1 MNEKTKRI
9 LELRSEGKLYHEIS
23 EELNCTVKSV
33 ARVCENYGYT
43 YKTIPK
49 PKTKEE
55 KPKHNKIY
63 DEDIKRLNA
72 DGKGNREI
80 AEELGISLE
89 QIRSISKRLG
99 LRNNESVRYEQI
111 VKSVIELRHSLVRIE
126 DIAIQLNVSIGTVT
140 HICSKYH
147 LCYSDIEDAW
157 KTHVEELRKAGYD
170 YAECAEELRVD
181 RKTIEVYCQRHHLAY
196 GDMGDK
202 SKTFKPYGGNGGWN
216 KGSYAN
222 WSKKINEKTTGR
234 FEFVERISIKDSDE
248 AELKIRCLICGTEK
262 TVSSISLR
270 HPKCSIRCSTCYS
283 KELRRAREE
292 RREQERIVKE
302 FDRLR
307 RRQASGHQMSM
318 NFCFD
323 CGQLIDYRSKYCK
336 EHREEHQ
343 KEMLRRLWKNNEYK
357 RQSRMNGKIV
367 DKDIEIHKLAK
378 RDGDVCWLCG
388 QLVDWNDYEI
398 RDGQKQC
405 GNYYPSIDHVVPVAL
420 GGEHS
425 WDNVKLAHR
434 ICNSY
439 KGAKP
444 LTMPLV

>member
-1 MNEKTKRI
+1 MERYSYDQAVDT
-9 LELRSEGKLYHEIS
+9 LRLQGLNNSEIARQLGIS
-23 EELNCTVKSV
+23 RYTVKDIVNRLKNGGGVYLAKKRAITQLRDQSK
-33 ARVCENYGYT
+33 T
-43 YKTIPK
+43 Y
-49 PKTKEE
+49 
-55 KPKHNKIY
+55 
-63 DEDIKRLNA
+63 
-72 DGKGNREI
+72 REI
-80 AEELGISLE
+80 AEELGMTKDQVE
-89 QIRSISKRLG
+89 DFCQREGLG
-99 LRNNESVRYEQI
+99 
-111 VKSVIELRHSLVRIE
+111 
-126 DIAIQLNVSIGTVT
+126 
-140 HICSKYH
+140 
-147 LCYSDIEDAW
+147 YSDEEKFRAMSENRKG
-157 KTHVEELRKAGYD
+157 KT
-170 YAECAEELRVD
+170 
-181 RKTIEVYCQRHHLAY
+181 AY
-196 GDMGDK
+196 
-202 SKTFKPYGGNGGWN
+202 N
-216 KGSYAN
+216 KGIYAD
-222 WSKKINEKTTGR
+222 WSKKIKEKTNGR
-234 FEFVERISIKDSDE
+234 FEFVERISIKDSD
-248 AELKIRCLICGTEK
+248 AAKLRIRCLICGTEK

-292 RREQERIVKE
+292 RREQERIVRE

-323 CGQLIDYRSKYCK
+323 CGQLVDNRSKYCK
-336 EHREEHQ
+336 EHRKEHQ

-439 KGAKP
+439 KGAK
-444 LTMPLV
+444 LLSMPLV